1 MSDIKIIGLTGN
13 SGSGKSTVANILK
26 NEGGYIIDAD
36 KIAHE
41 NMKQKGCAYSDIISY
56 FGNIILDSDKNI
68 DRKKLG
74 NIVFNNKNKLNKLN
88 EITHKYIIEKIEKEI
103 KKIADNKEYKF
114 IVIDAPLL
122 IETGLNKKVD
132 SVWVVYADFE
142 KRVKRVMIRDN
153 ITEEE
158 VKIRFKNQLN
168 FEEQKL
174 YADKIILNNDFNDII
189 EIVKGMINKFLKE

>member
-1 MSDIKIIGLTGN
+1 MSNIKIIGLTGN
-13 SGSGKSTVANILK
+13 SGSGKSTVADILK

-41 NMKQKGCAYSDIISY
+41 NMKLKGCAYSEIISY
-56 FGNIILDSDKNI
+56 FGNDILDSDKNI

-88 EITHKYIIEKIEKEI
+88 EITHKYIIEKIENEI
-103 KKIADNKEYKF
+103 KKNVDSKEYKF
-114 IVIDAPLL
+114 VVIDAPLL
-122 IETGLNKKVD
+122 IETGLNNKVD

-142 KRVKRVMIRDN
+142 KRVKRIMIRDN

-158 VKIRFKNQLN
+158 VKRRFENQLD
-168 FEEQKL
+168 FEKQKV
-174 YADKIILNNDFNDII
+174 YADEIILNNDFNDII
-189 EIVKGMINKFLKE
+189 GIVKGMINKFLKE